1 MFPSSIGVPLNRL
14 ELAVIGILI
23 LGIIGYAGVG
33 IVSAGS
39 RVASA
44 DRTLNSVVSHQN
56 TLNATFSDINSQL
69 SALTSN
75 ATFNPRDAVG
85 LVDKSVASSELA
97 SKTINSDDASLTA
110 AQKGLHADRWLT
122 MVGSTNL
129 DREAN
134 RIAHARNALAAART
148 IATDKALEG
157 RFWRSLYSGLA
168 DLATLNGQSSTG
180 DLAGARTTLATMKT
194 DIDQAAE
201 QSAAPPL
208 PSELGQLTK
217 DLQAFVDDY
226 GKKLD
231 AESGGDDA
239 GAVASQAGVDA
250 DLAKIAKYTIDS
262 IGKQIDDFYR
272 PMIARF
278 NLEIAAATA

>member
-39 RVASA
+39 RVATA

-75 ATFNPRDAVG
+75 ATFNPRDAVA

-231 AESGGDDA
+231 AQSAGDDA

>member
-39 RVASA
+39 RVATA